1 MDWESVFIL
10 IFGVVF
16 LGIGFGYLFSDRFIA
31 VALGTTTQ
39 GVIWN
44 KLLGEK
50 WSRLASRV
58 VFSAVAM
65 AFGAWC
71 IYCAF
76 YGVPAP

>member
-1 MDWESVFIL
+1 VGWDSIVML
-10 IFGVVF
+10 IFGF
-16 LGIGFGYLFSDRFIA
+16 ILLGIGFGYLFSDRFIA
-31 VALGTTTQ
+31 FALGTTTQ
-39 GVIWN
+39 GVIWS

-50 WSRLASRV
+50 WSRLVSQL

-71 IYCAF
+71 IYGAF